1 MRPEVKP
8 DSHVADRRVANVEFV
23 FYLTAEM
30 ISQHKTGEIGTAAR
44 RHVFI
49 SYSHRDKQWLDRLQV
64 HLRPL
69 EREGLI
75 GLFDDTKIKPGAR
88 WREEIKA
95 ALDRAKVAVL
105 LISADFLASDFIAR
119 DELPP
124 LLKKAQNGGATILP
138 VIVSA
143 CRFHRE
149 KSLAEYQA
157 VNDPSKPL
165 ASLTSAESE
174 HVLAHVAEAV
184 EEALQTNRKNFRD
197 KDGSPEPVEKIR
209 AEPMSGSAKEL
220 LDLMKEEEDLNLKGL
235 TEIRDSPE
243 PGQTMFLASLATHG
257 AKTVYKMKS
266 RLFRE
271 GVEELVK
278 GKWLYPPESTS
289 GALLYEFRTK
299 DRPPFAQKVFARSDP
314 SIPVPAAIP
323 VPNRPSLVESPFQ
336 PGKYFDVSGFAPG
349 DRVRDPY
356 TGKVCIVP

>member
-30 ISQHKTGEIGTAAR
+30 ISQHKTREIGTAAR

-220 LDLMKEEEDLNLKGL
+220 LDLMKEEEDLNLK
-235 TEIRDSPE
+235 
-243 PGQTMFLASLATHG
+243 
-257 AKTVYKMKS
+257 V
-266 RLFRE
+266 
-271 GVEELVK
+271 
-278 GKWLYPPESTS
+278 
-289 GALLYEFRTK
+289 
-299 DRPPFAQKVFARSDP
+299 
-314 SIPVPAAIP
+314 
-323 VPNRPSLVESPFQ
+323 
-336 PGKYFDVSGFAPG
+336 
-349 DRVRDPY
+349 
-356 TGKVCIVP
+356 

>member
-1 MRPEVKP
+1 MRLSFDTADFFTLSERDAYERIRSVLRREAIGWIEPSLEAWRINLDRLAELISRPRDLPWLTGIATMRPEVKP

-30 ISQHKTGEIGTAAR
+30 ISQHKTREIGTAAR

-220 LDLMKEEEDLNLKGL
+220 LDLMKEEEDLNLK
-235 TEIRDSPE
+235 
-243 PGQTMFLASLATHG
+243 
-257 AKTVYKMKS
+257 V
-266 RLFRE
+266 
-271 GVEELVK
+271 
-278 GKWLYPPESTS
+278 
-289 GALLYEFRTK
+289 
-299 DRPPFAQKVFARSDP
+299 
-314 SIPVPAAIP
+314 
-323 VPNRPSLVESPFQ
+323 
-336 PGKYFDVSGFAPG
+336 
-349 DRVRDPY
+349 
-356 TGKVCIVP
+356 